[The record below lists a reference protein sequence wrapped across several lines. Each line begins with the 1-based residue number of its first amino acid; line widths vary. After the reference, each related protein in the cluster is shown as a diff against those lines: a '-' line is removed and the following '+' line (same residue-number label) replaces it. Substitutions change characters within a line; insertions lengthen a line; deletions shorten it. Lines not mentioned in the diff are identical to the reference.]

1 MAILKGFPPSNTISP
16 SVRITEKDLSFI
28 APEQSFHRAG
38 LVGFASKGPI
48 NIPTVVQSRRQLN
61 TVFGFPHPEAGDPYL
76 IYAAEQYLLVAN
88 ELYVVRVA
96 DTDPVSWERARS
108 AEVDLPSAGGEVVLV
123 SSVAGPYRL
132 EKDMYFKWRLNKVLA
147 SKTLVALSDDNHP
160 DPVVNSEGYSA
171 SQLANDLNAQLDPS
185 VDGIEFFSTTEATS
199 LIEAEV
205 IGTSQTDGDAT
216 FELANDNIVAGSVTG
231 RVVVNGTVVQ
241 TFKVDANDSFTFK
254 TIVSSASV
262 KATSGSINKAN
273 GTITLGYSGNLTPG
287 SSGSSNFNSVS
298 VDYKYTREF
307 ATSRIGVRTTFSF
320 GPRASLELVSVQDAL
335 YGPTVVDEGGEGNSN
350 VHIGVTGLGSGMEVA
365 QFTGSESG
373 SFDFTSVDEHDLQVV
388 VDGTDNV
395 LVDNVVQ
402 VIDLSSFASNDEV
415 SAAAVA
421 TAINSQIAA
430 GDVPGGFEAVAV
442 GGYVSLRTLHAGN
455 DARLLVKNES
465 SVFELL
471 GFDAPLLDPTDPAV
485 VDNSGSNKGMYVTA
499 EGSSPEGTSGTAAVS
514 TYGVAFGDSNR
525 FGDVSVRITAD
536 SPGIDGNGTQIVV
549 RNNVR
554 EGNFVIEVYNNG
566 VQVESW
572 GNLTK
577 DETSRFYVET
587 FLSLVS
593 DYIKAVDNTANPSP
607 PLDGTYSLVG
617 GSDGIPSDP
626 DDQDYF
632 LIGNQLGYT
641 GMYALSEPEQI
652 DIDLVAVPGH
662 SSTGVVLALID
673 MCQNMRSDCL
683 AIIDAPFG
691 LTVKEIIHWQNG
703 AHPLNTTRFDSD
715 FAALYW
721 PWVKIRD
728 SFNNVDVWVPPSG
741 SVMAVYAR
749 NDALAAPWFA
759 PAGVNRGVVP
769 GITDVF
775 SRPTLEERDLMYGNR
790 NAINPIV
797 QYADFQDF
805 VVWGQKTLQR
815 KPTALDR
822 VNVRRLMFV
831 IEKRIRQAS
840 RSLLFEPHDEIFRE
854 KFIDIATRIL
864 RQVQIGRGLTA
875 FIIKADEELN
885 TPDVIDRNEFRAR
898 IGVQPTRAV
907 EFMFLEF
914 SIHRTGSFEAGSD
927 TF

>member
-48 NIPTVVQSRRQLN
+48 NIPTIIQSRRQLN
-61 TVFGFPHPEAGDPYL
+61 TVFGYPHPEQGDPFL

-96 DTDPVSWERARS
+96 DTDEVSWERAKS
-108 AEVDLPSAGGEVVLV
+108 ASVSLPSAGGQVVMV
-123 SSVAGPYRL
+123 SSKPGPYNL
-132 EKDMYFKWRLNKVLA
+132 DKDMYFRWRLNKVLA
-147 SKTLVALSDDNHP
+147 SKTLVALSNSNHP
-160 DPVVNSEGYSA
+160 DPVVQADGYSA
-171 SQLANDLNAQLDPS
+171 SQLANDLNMQLDPAI
-185 VDGIEFFSTTEATS
+185 DGIEFFSTLES
-199 LIEAEV
+199 NSNVEAELV
-205 IGTSQTDGDAT
+205 TTTNSEDT
-216 FELANDNIVAGSVTG
+216 EIVYTLENSNLVSGSVVG
-231 RVVVNGTVVQ
+231 SVVVDGSVVQ
-241 TFKVDANDSFTFK
+241 TFKESTEGSLVFK
-254 TIVSSASV
+254 NVINSAV
-262 KATSGSINKAN
+262 KALSGSVNHEN
-273 GTITLGYSGNLTPG
+273 GTITITYNDTLPADTSSSTAG
-287 SSGSSNFNSVS
+287 SNGLS
-298 VDYKYTREF
+298 VDYSYTTEF
-307 ATSRIGVRTTFSF
+307 ATSRLGVRTTFSF
-320 GPRASLELVSVQDAL
+320 GPRASLELASVADSL
-335 YGPTVVDEGGEGNSN
+335 YGPVANEDGSNPFGVGSN
-350 VHIGVTGLGSGMEVA
+350 VHLGSVGLGTGMMPA
-365 QFTGSESG
+365 QFTGSVEG
-373 SFDFTSVDEHDLQVV
+373 NFDFTSVSEFDLQVV
-388 VDGTDNV
+388 LDGTDNV
-395 LVDNVVQ
+395 LIDNVNQ
-402 VIDLSSFASNDEV
+402 VLDLSAFANNGSVSVSDVVTKINDL
-415 SAAAVA
+415 
-421 TAINSQIAA
+421 IDA

-442 GGYVSLRTLHAGN
+442 GSYLSLRTLHSGV
-455 DARLLVKNES
+455 DARLIVKNES
-465 SVFELL
+465 STFELF
-471 GFDAPLLDPTDPAV
+471 GFDAPLSSPSVSSSVP
-485 VDNSGSNKGMYVTA
+485 GQYVTA
-499 EGSSPEGTSGTAAVS
+499 EGETPDGTSGDAAVAE
-514 TYGVAFGDSNR
+514 YGLVFGDNNK
-525 FGDVSVRITAD
+525 FGDVSVTVTAD
-536 SPGIDGNGTQIVV
+536 SPGIDGNGTQVVV
-549 RNNVR
+549 RNNIR
-554 EGNFVIEVYNNG
+554 EGNFVMEVYNNG

-593 DYIKAVDNTANPSP
+593 DYVRVVDNTANPSP
-607 PLDGTYSLVG
+607 PLDGTYSLAG
-617 GSDGIPSDP
+617 GSDGIPADP

-632 LIGNQLGYT
+632 LIGSQLGYT

-652 DIDLVAVPGH
+652 DLDLVAVPGH

-673 MCQNMRSDCL
+673 MCQNMRMDCM

-728 SFNNVDVWVPPSG
+728 TFNNVDVWVPPSG

-749 NDALAAPWFA
+749 NDALGAPWFA

-854 KFIDIATRIL
+854 KFVDIATRIL

-875 FIIKADEELN
+875 FVIKADEELN

>member
-28 APEQSFHRAG
+28 APDQSFHRAG

-48 NIPTVVQSRRQLN
+48 NVPTLIQSRRQLN
-61 TVFGFPHPEAGDPYL
+61 TVFGYPHPEAGDPYL
-76 IYAAEQYLLVAN
+76 IHAAEQYLLVAS

-96 DTDPVSWERARS
+96 DTDAVSWERARTAQ
-108 AEVDLPSAGGEVVLV
+108 AELPSAGGAVLLV
-123 SSVAGPYRL
+123 SGQAGPYNL
-132 EKDMYFKWRLNKVLA
+132 NKDMYFRWRLNKVLA
-147 SKTLVALSDDNHP
+147 SKTLVALADINHP
-160 DPVVNSEGYSA
+160 DPIVQSQGYSA
-171 SQLANDLNAQLDPS
+171 SQLADDLNMQLDPS
-185 VDGIEFFSTTEATS
+185 VDGIEFFATDES
-199 LIEAEV
+199 IRYVEAEV
-205 IGTSQTDGDAT
+205 VTTSETDNSVVFNLD
-216 FELANDNIVAGSVTG
+216 NDDLVAGSITG
-231 RVVVNGTVVQ
+231 RVVVGGAVVQ
-241 TFKVDANDSFTFK
+241 TFSVNDEGVFSFSNV
-254 TIVSSASV
+254 VSSAV
-262 KATSGSINKAN
+262 KAVSGSVNLAA
-273 GTITLGYSGNLTPG
+273 GTITIGYSGNLSAG
-287 SSGSSNFNSVS
+287 VNSIS
-298 VDYKYTREF
+298 VDYNYT
-307 ATSRIGVRTTFSF
+307 ASYGASRIGVRTTFSF
-320 GPRASLELVSVQDAL
+320 GPDASLELVSVKDAL
-335 YGPTVVDEGGEGNSN
+335 YGPDTVGVGSN
-350 VHIGVTGLGSGMEVA
+350 VHVGPIGLGTGMEVA
-365 QFTGSESG
+365 QFTGG
-373 SFDFTSVDEHDLQVV
+373 VAGPFDFTTVSSYDLQVV
-388 VDGTDNV
+388 LDGTDSV

-402 VIDLSSFASNDEV
+402 TLDLSSFANNPSV
-415 SAAAVA
+415 SAAALKA
-421 TAINSQIAA
+421 AINSQIAD
-430 GDVPGGFEAVAV
+430 GDVPGGFEAETV
-442 GGYVSLRTLHAGN
+442 GNFLSLRTLHVGN

-471 GFDAPLLDPTDPAV
+471 GFDTPLVGPNDPTSDTGP
-485 VDNSGSNKGMYVTA
+485 YVTA
-499 EGSSPEGTSGTAAVS
+499 EGYSPDGVSGAVGVS
-514 TYGVAFGDSNR
+514 TYGVVRGNSNR
-525 FGDVSVRITAD
+525 LGDVSVTLTAD
-536 SPGIDGNGTQIVV
+536 SAGIDGNATQVV
-549 RNNVR
+549 VKNNVR
-554 EGNFVIEVYNNG
+554 EGNFILEVYSNG

-577 DETSRFYVET
+577 DEASRFYVET

-593 DYIKAVDNTANPSP
+593 DYVRALDNTANPSP
-607 PLDGTYSLVG
+607 PLDGTYQLSG

-632 LIGNQLGYT
+632 LIGNLLGYT
-641 GMYALSEPEQI
+641 GIYALSEPEQI
-652 DIDLVAVPGH
+652 DIDLIAVPGH

-673 MCQNMRSDCL
+673 MCQNLRMDCM
-683 AIIDAPFG
+683 AIVDAPFG

-728 SFNNVDVWVPPSG
+728 TFNNVDVWVPPSG

-759 PAGVNRGVVP
+759 PAGVTRGIVP

-840 RSLLFEPHDEIFRE
+840 RALLFEPHDEIFRE

-864 RQVQIGRGLTA
+864 REVQIGRGLTA